1 MEAEATTPI
10 QSKNHRE
17 DLNFTYICN
26 LKNTSLFSF
35 LLLMTELGSVAGSF
49 KRLRCVFAKKKKKKK
64 KIRQTAAVVKLPSLF
79 LLMILFQKQC
89 EMVIKEVARVQAD
102 SCLGK
107 GH

>member
-1 MEAEATTPI
+1 
-10 QSKNHRE
+10 
-17 DLNFTYICN
+17 
-26 LKNTSLFSF
+26 
-35 LLLMTELGSVAGSF
+35 MTEVGSVI
-49 KRLRCVFAKKKKKKK
+49 RDCVVSLQRKKKK
-64 KIRQTAAVVKLPSLF
+64 KIRHTAAVVKLPSLF